1 MQHGARHHADV
12 LAELGAHQD
21 DGGGRWQGG
30 LAGAVGA
37 GHRLPLRACYPDT
50 CAPSWNSFQ
59 VMPSCSALND
69 ASMMLVETPL
79 VVQRRPL
86 ASAPSII
93 SRVTAR
99 VPACGRPVPHDGT
112 PAVQE

>member
-1 MQHGARHHADV
+1 MVSQLGEAAIQHGARHHADV

-69 ASMMLVETPL
+69 ASMRLVEQPM
-79 VVQRRPL
+79 VVQIGS
-86 ASAPSII
+86 AS
-93 SRVTAR
+93 
-99 VPACGRPVPHDGT
+99 GRDRWCQYV
-112 PAVQE
+112 